1 MNIVLTRLQN
11 IGDMLNFIP
20 ALRTLRRALPEAKLI
35 VLAKH
40 AGGLEILK
48 NCPYCDKV
56 VTAPKSG
63 AILDKFRMRRE
74 LREFGPIDYFIISP
88 QDTGRVPWALFCGAR
103 HISAYPAFVNYGELR
118 REKLTN
124 YIDLPCVYDQ
134 SLTEIENCL
143 RPVLNVLEH
152 LNVPLPKDHSLA
164 LEYSWY
170 GAEDKAEVK
179 RILRSCGLEDGEDY
193 VVMAPV
199 SKRSAK
205 NWPSQRL
212 VRLLRAMG
220 EEWRVK
226 IFLLGGKAEKEELDA
241 LAGEAEYAVSL
252 AGKTTLAQTA
262 AIMAGSVFFFGVDSG
277 PAFLAAAQG
286 VPSVVLYGPADFYR
300 WRPPVVTSPR
310 LNLFKP
316 FPCSPCREQVCP
328 RNNACLAAIGYDEVW
343 QACKRFYH
351 PEKAEEEREENP
363 AALVTDIKEKQ
374 SEE

>member
-20 ALRTLRRALPEAKLI
+20 ALRTLRRALPDAKLT

-48 NCPYCDKV
+48 NCPYCDRV
-56 VTAPKSG
+56 VIAPKSG

-74 LREFGPIDYFIISP
+74 LRKFGTIDYFIISP
-88 QDTGRVPWALFCGAR
+88 QDLGRVPWALFCGAK
-103 HISAYPAFVNYGELR
+103 HISAYRSFVNYGELR
-118 REKLTN
+118 KEKLVSF
-124 YIDLPCVYDQ
+124 IDLPCYYDQ

-143 RPVLNVLEH
+143 KPVLNVLDH
-152 LNVPLPKDHSLA
+152 LGVPLPKDHSLA

-170 GAEDKAEVK
+170 SSGDKAEAK
-179 RILRSCGLEDGEDY
+179 RLLRSFGLESGEPY
-193 VVMAPV
+193 AVMAPI
-199 SKRSAK
+199 SKRRAK
-205 NWPSQRL
+205 NWPKQRL
-212 VRLLRAMG
+212 IRLLRDMG
-220 EEWRVK
+220 EEWGIK
-226 IFLLGGKAEKEELDA
+226 ILLLGGTAEKEELDA
-241 LAGEAEYAVSL
+241 LACEAERAVSL
-252 AGKTTLAQTA
+252 AGRTTLAQTA
-262 AIMAGSVFFFGVDSG
+262 ALMAESVFFFGVDSG

-328 RNNACLAAIGYDEVW
+328 RNNACLTAIGYDEVW
-343 QACKRFYH
+343 QACKRFYQ
-351 PEKAEEEREENP
+351 PEKRAEEETQNKENEE
-363 AALVTDIKEKQ
+363 VKQ
-374 SEE
+374 